1 MIKYLSELMRIISF
15 NPFSGATKETIYSLV
30 PMIILLEFGTFKVR
44 FKVSLGL
51 RVILFVLVGTSP
63 IHLSPQVAM
72 KPMF

>member
-30 PMIILLEFGTFKVR
+30 PMIILLGSGTFKVK

-51 RVILFVLVGTSP
+51 RVI
-63 IHLSPQVAM
+63 
-72 KPMF
+72 